1 MAFHISRKFGVPVS
15 IVMLLLGVGI
25 TVSSFGTFDE
35 AEDIETFMTPSV
47 TEGDNVSVIVQEFT
61 DEDKEGS
68 AGWYLMIQ
76 GEYSVDNNDDNI
88 TDACEGL
95 NITITDQQGND
106 MNSTSG
112 TIYCELDNNRKLA
125 GLDKDNIDINA
136 GWMIVGIICDTLDNA
151 EMNGYWETY
160 GKPGEEGQRWI
171 AIDPDRCTIGEK
183 YTISSNQEM
192 ILFDRHTQKEL
203 GEEGFWGLICGLCC
217 SCFALILG
225 VGSVRSGFA
234 KNPGTLQFTTLEL
247 GGTSP
252 ASVSGEGTTIPGTT
266 PGAILGAAG
275 KVTDS
280 DEPEKEDDSRLH
292 EMVKNELFRKE

>member
-1 MAFHISRKFGVPVS
+1 MVVSHLWNARVPVS

-25 TVSSFGTFDE
+25 TVSSFGTFDK

-47 TEGDNVSVIVQEFT
+47 TEGGNVSVIVQEFT
-61 DEDKEGS
+61 DEDKDGS

-112 TIYCELDNNRKLA
+112 TIYCELDDNRKLA
-125 GLDKDNIDINA
+125 GLDKDNVDIND
-136 GWMIVGIICDTLDNA
+136 GWMIVGIICDTLDDA
-151 EMNGYWETY
+151 EMNGYWESY
-160 GKPGEEGQRWI
+160 GTAGEEGQRWI

-192 ILFDRHTQKEL
+192 MLFDRDAQA
-203 GEEGFWGLICGLCC
+203 GLESAAEFMFVGGLCC
-217 SCFALILG
+217 VILALLFLVVSGIYRFA
-225 VGSVRSGFA
+225 R
-234 KNPGTLQFTTLEL
+234 NPGTLQFTTLEL
-247 GGTSP
+247 GGASP
-252 ASVSGEGTTIPGTT
+252 APVSGEGTTIPGAT
-266 PGAILGAAG
+266 PCCEGLSE
-275 KVTDS
+275 TPS
-280 DEPEKEDDSRLH
+280 
-292 EMVKNELFRKE
+292 N

>member
-1 MAFHISRKFGVPVS
+1 MVVSHLWNARVPVS

-25 TVSSFGTFDE
+25 TVSSFGTFDK

-47 TEGDNVSVIVQEFT
+47 TEGGNVSVIVQEFT
-61 DEDKEGS
+61 DEDKDGS

-95 NITITDQQGND
+95 NITITDQQGSD

-112 TIYCELDNNRKLA
+112 TIYCELDDNRKLA
-125 GLDKDNIDINA
+125 GLDKDNIDIND
-136 GWMIVGIICDTLDNA
+136 GWMIVGIICDTLDDA
-151 EMNGYWETY
+151 EMNGYWESY
-160 GKPGEEGQRWI
+160 GTAGEEGQRWI

-192 ILFDRHTQKEL
+192 MLFDRDAQA
-203 GEEGFWGLICGLCC
+203 GLESAAEFMFVGGLCC
-217 SCFALILG
+217 VILALLFLVVSGISRFA
-225 VGSVRSGFA
+225 R
-234 KNPGTLQFTTLEL
+234 NPGTLQFL
-247 GGTSP
+247 S
-252 ASVSGEGTTIPGTT
+252 
-266 PGAILGAAG
+266 GAAG

-280 DEPEKEDDSRLH
+280 DEPEKE
-292 EMVKNELFRKE
+292 

>member
-1 MAFHISRKFGVPVS
+1 MAFHISGKIGVPVS

-25 TVSSFGTFDE
+25 IVSSFGIFDVLEDVKTF
-35 AEDIETFMTPSV
+35 IKPSV
-47 TEGDNVSVIVQEFT
+47 TDGDNVSVIVQEFT
-61 DEDKEGS
+61 DEDKDGS

-112 TIYCELDNNRKLA
+112 TIYCELDNNRKLE
-125 GLDKDNIDINA
+125 GLDKDNIDIND

-160 GKPGEEGQRWI
+160 GGPGEEGQRWI

-192 ILFDRHTQKEL
+192 MLFDRDSQAGLE
-203 GEEGFWGLICGLCC
+203 EEGFWGLICGLCC

-225 VGSVRSGFA
+225 VVSVISGLGN
-234 KNPGTLQFTTLEL
+234 NPGTLQFTTLEL
-247 GGTSP
+247 EGTSP
-252 ASVSGEGTTIPGTT
+252 APVSGEGTTIPGTT
-266 PGAILGAAG
+266 PGAIWGAGPSAQPVAVPLVEGAAG

-280 DEPEKEDDSRLH
+280 DEPEKE
-292 EMVKNELFRKE
+292 

>member
-1 MAFHISRKFGVPVS
+1 MAFHISGKIGVPVS

-25 TVSSFGTFDE
+25 IVSSLGTFEE
-35 AEDIETFMTPSV
+35 AEDIETFMAPSV
-47 TEGDNVSVIVQEFT
+47 TVGDNVSVIVQEFT

-112 TIYCELDNNRKLA
+112 TIYCELDNNKKLA
-125 GLDKDNIDINA
+125 GLDKDNIDINGDYSD
-136 GWMIVGIICDTLDNA
+136 GWMIVGIICDTLDDA

-160 GKPGEEGQRWI
+160 GTAGEEGQRWI

-203 GEEGFWGLICGLCC
+203 GEDGFWELICGLCC
-217 SCFALILG
+217 SCLAFIGLILG
-225 VGSVRSGFA
+225 FTLKTPEQKMALAQGHQT
-234 KNPGTLQFTTLEL
+234 PGVMPQQ
-247 GGTSP
+247 
-252 ASVSGEGTTIPGTT
+252 EGTMHSVGNHPGN
-266 PGAILGAAG
+266 I
-275 KVTDS
+275 
-280 DEPEKEDDSRLH
+280 
-292 EMVKNELFRKE
+292 

>member
-1 MAFHISRKFGVPVS
+1 MAFHISGKIGVPVS

-25 TVSSFGTFDE
+25 IVSSFGIFDVLEDVKTF
-35 AEDIETFMTPSV
+35 IKPSV
-47 TEGDNVSVIVQEFT
+47 TDGDNVSVIVQEFT
-61 DEDKEGS
+61 DEDKDGS

-112 TIYCELDNNRKLA
+112 TIYCELDNNRKLEA
-125 GLDKDNIDINA
+125 LDKDNIDIND

-160 GKPGEEGQRWI
+160 GGPGEEGQRWI

-192 ILFDRHTQKEL
+192 MLFDRDSQAGLE
-203 GEEGFWGLICGLCC
+203 EEGFWGLICGLCC

-225 VGSVRSGFA
+225 VVSVISGFGN
-234 KNPGTLQFTTLEL
+234 NPGTLQFTTLEL
-247 GGTSP
+247 EGTSP
-252 ASVSGEGTTIPGTT
+252 APVSGEGTTIPGTT
-266 PGAILGAAG
+266 PGAIWGAGPSAQPVAVPLVEGAAG

-280 DEPEKEDDSRLH
+280 DEPEKE
-292 EMVKNELFRKE
+292 

>member
-1 MAFHISRKFGVPVS
+1 MVVSHLWNARVPVS

-25 TVSSFGTFDE
+25 TVSSFGTFDK

-47 TEGDNVSVIVQEFT
+47 TEGGNVSVIVQEFT
-61 DEDKEGS
+61 DEDKDGS

-112 TIYCELDNNRKLA
+112 TIYCELDNNRKLER
-125 GLDKDNIDINA
+125 LDKDNIDIND

-160 GKPGEEGQRWI
+160 GGPGEEGQRWI

-192 ILFDRHTQKEL
+192 MLFDRDSQAGLE
-203 GEEGFWGLICGLCC
+203 EEGFWGLICGLCC

-225 VGSVRSGFA
+225 VVSVISGFGN
-234 KNPGTLQFTTLEL
+234 NPGTLQFTTLEL
-247 GGTSP
+247 EGTSP
-252 ASVSGEGTTIPGTT
+252 APVSGEGTTIPGTT
-266 PGAILGAAG
+266 PGAIWGAGPSAQPVAAPLVEGAAG

-280 DEPEKEDDSRLH
+280 DEPEKE
-292 EMVKNELFRKE
+292 

>member
-1 MAFHISRKFGVPVS
+1 MAFRLSGKFGVPVS
-15 IVMLLLGVGI
+15 IAMLLLGVGI
-25 TVSSFGTFDE
+25 TVSSFGTFDVL
-35 AEDIETFMTPSV
+35 EDVETFMTPSV
-47 TEGDNVSVIVQEFT
+47 TDGDNVSVIVQEFT
-61 DEDKEGS
+61 DEDKDGS

-112 TIYCELDNNRKLA
+112 TIYCELDNNRKLEA
-125 GLDKDNIDINA
+125 LDKDNIDIND

-160 GKPGEEGQRWI
+160 GTAGEEGQRWI

-192 ILFDRHTQKEL
+192 MLFDRDSQAGLE
-203 GEEGFWGLICGLCC
+203 EEGFWGLICGLCC

-225 VGSVRSGFA
+225 VVSVISGFGN
-234 KNPGTLQFTTLEL
+234 NPGTLQFTTLEL
-247 GGTSP
+247 EGTSP
-252 ASVSGEGTTIPGTT
+252 APVSGEGTTIPGTT
-266 PGAILGAAG
+266 PGAIWGAGPSAQPVAVPLVEGAAG

-280 DEPEKEDDSRLH
+280 DEPEKE
-292 EMVKNELFRKE
+292 

>member
-1 MAFHISRKFGVPVS
+1 MAFHISGKIGVPVS

-25 TVSSFGTFDE
+25 IVSSFGIFDVLEDVKTF
-35 AEDIETFMTPSV
+35 IKPSV
-47 TEGDNVSVIVQEFT
+47 TDGDNVSVIVQEFT
-61 DEDKEGS
+61 DEDKDGS

-112 TIYCELDNNRKLA
+112 TIYCELDNNRKLEV
-125 GLDKDNIDINA
+125 LDKDNIDIND

-160 GKPGEEGQRWI
+160 GTAGEEGQRWI

-192 ILFDRHTQKEL
+192 MLFDRDSQAGLE
-203 GEEGFWGLICGLCC
+203 EEGFWGLICGLCC
-217 SCFALILG
+217 SCFALTLG
-225 VGSVRSGFA
+225 VGSVISGFA

-247 GGTSP
+247 EGASP
-252 ASVSGEGTTIPGTT
+252 APVSGEGTTIPGTT
-266 PGAILGAAG
+266 PGAILGAGPSAQPVAVPLVEGAAG

-280 DEPEKEDDSRLH
+280 GEPEKE
-292 EMVKNELFRKE
+292 

>member
-1 MAFHISRKFGVPVS
+1 MAFHISGKIGVPVS

-25 TVSSFGTFDE
+25 IVSSFGIFDVLEDVKTF
-35 AEDIETFMTPSV
+35 IKPSV
-47 TEGDNVSVIVQEFT
+47 TDGDNVSVIVQEFT
-61 DEDKEGS
+61 DEDKDGS

-112 TIYCELDNNRKLA
+112 TIYCELDNNRKLE
-125 GLDKDNIDINA
+125 GLDKDNIDIND

-160 GKPGEEGQRWI
+160 GGPGEEGQRWI

-192 ILFDRHTQKEL
+192 MLFDRDSQAGLE
-203 GEEGFWGLICGLCC
+203 EEGFWGLICGLCC

-225 VGSVRSGFA
+225 VVSVISGFGN
-234 KNPGTLQFTTLEL
+234 NPGTLQFTTLEL
-247 GGTSP
+247 EGTSP
-252 ASVSGEGTTIPGTT
+252 APVSGEGTTIPGTT
-266 PGAILGAAG
+266 PGAIWGAGPSAQPVAAPLVEGAAG

-280 DEPEKEDDSRLH
+280 DEPEKE
-292 EMVKNELFRKE
+292 

>member
-1 MAFHISRKFGVPVS
+1 MAFRLSGKFGVPVS
-15 IVMLLLGVGI
+15 IAMLLLGVGI
-25 TVSSFGTFDE
+25 TVSSFGTFDVL
-35 AEDIETFMTPSV
+35 EDVETFMTPSV
-47 TEGDNVSVIVQEFT
+47 TDGDNVSVIVQEFT
-61 DEDKEGS
+61 DEDKDGS

-76 GEYSVDNNDDNI
+76 GKYSVDNNDDNI

-112 TIYCELDNNRKLA
+112 TIYCELDNNRKLEV
-125 GLDKDNIDINA
+125 LDKDNIDIND

-160 GKPGEEGQRWI
+160 GTAGEEGQRWI

-192 ILFDRHTQKEL
+192 MLFDRDSQAGLE
-203 GEEGFWGLICGLCC
+203 EEGFWGLICGLCC
-217 SCFALILG
+217 SCFALTLG
-225 VGSVRSGFA
+225 VGSVISGFA

-247 GGTSP
+247 EGASP
-252 ASVSGEGTTIPGTT
+252 APVSGEGTTIPGAT
-266 PGAILGAAG
+266 PCCEGLSE
-275 KVTDS
+275 TPS
-280 DEPEKEDDSRLH
+280 
-292 EMVKNELFRKE
+292 N

>member
-1 MAFHISRKFGVPVS
+1 MAFHISGKIGVPVS

-25 TVSSFGTFDE
+25 IVSSFGIFDVLEDVKTF
-35 AEDIETFMTPSV
+35 IKPSV
-47 TEGDNVSVIVQEFT
+47 TDGDNVSVIVQEFT
-61 DEDKEGS
+61 DEDKDGS

-76 GEYSVDNNDDNI
+76 GKYSVDNNDDNI

-112 TIYCELDNNRKLA
+112 TIYCELDNNRKLEV
-125 GLDKDNIDINA
+125 LDKDNIDIND

-160 GKPGEEGQRWI
+160 GTAGEEGQRWI

-192 ILFDRHTQKEL
+192 MLFDRDSQAGLE
-203 GEEGFWGLICGLCC
+203 EEGFWGLICGLCC

-225 VGSVRSGFA
+225 VVSVISGFGN
-234 KNPGTLQFTTLEL
+234 NPGTLQFTTLEL
-247 GGTSP
+247 EGTSP
-252 ASVSGEGTTIPGTT
+252 APVSGEGTTIPGTT
-266 PGAILGAAG
+266 PGAIWGAGPSAQPVAVPLVEGAAG

-280 DEPEKEDDSRLH
+280 DEPEKE
-292 EMVKNELFRKE
+292 

>member
-1 MAFHISRKFGVPVS
+1 MAFHISGKIGVSVS

-25 TVSSFGTFDE
+25 TVSSLGAFEE
-35 AEDIETFMTPSV
+35 AADIETFMTHSV
-47 TEGDNVSVIVQEFT
+47 TEGDNVSVIIQEFT
-61 DEDKEGS
+61 GPAEHKGGS

-76 GEYSVDNNDDNI
+76 GQYSVDNNDDNI

-125 GLDKDNIDINA
+125 GLDKDNIDIND

-160 GKPGEEGQRWI
+160 GTAGEEGQRWI
-171 AIDPDRCTIGEK
+171 ATDPDRCTIGEK

-192 ILFDRHTQKEL
+192 ILFDRHTHKEL
-203 GEEGFWGLICGLCC
+203 GEKGFWELICGLCC
-217 SCFALILG
+217 SCLALTGFA
-225 VGSVRSGFA
+225 GSVISGFA

-247 GGTSP
+247 GGASP
-252 ASVSGEGTTIPGTT
+252 APVSGE
-266 PGAILGAAG
+266 
-275 KVTDS
+275 VTDS
-280 DEPEKEDDSRLH
+280 DEPEKE
-292 EMVKNELFRKE
+292 

>member
-1 MAFHISRKFGVPVS
+1 MAFHISGKIGVPVS

-25 TVSSFGTFDE
+25 IVSSFGIFDVLEDVKTF
-35 AEDIETFMTPSV
+35 IKPSV
-47 TEGDNVSVIVQEFT
+47 TDGDNVSVIVQEFT
-61 DEDKEGS
+61 DEDKDGS

-112 TIYCELDNNRKLA
+112 TIYCELDNNRKLEV
-125 GLDKDNIDINA
+125 LDKDNIDIND

-160 GKPGEEGQRWI
+160 GGPGEEGQRWI

-192 ILFDRHTQKEL
+192 MLFDRDSQAGLE
-203 GEEGFWGLICGLCC
+203 EEGFWGLICGLCC

-225 VGSVRSGFA
+225 VVSVISGFGN
-234 KNPGTLQFTTLEL
+234 NPGTLQFTTLEL
-247 GGTSP
+247 EGTSP
-252 ASVSGEGTTIPGTT
+252 APVSGEGTTIPGTT
-266 PGAILGAAG
+266 PGAIWGAGPSAQPVAVPLVEGAAG

-280 DEPEKEDDSRLH
+280 DEPEKE
-292 EMVKNELFRKE
+292 

>member
-1 MAFHISRKFGVPVS
+1 MHRGKILISLG

-25 TVSSFGTFDE
+25 TVSAFGNFED

-47 TEGDNVSVIVQEFT
+47 TEGGNVSVIVQEFT

-112 TIYCELDNNRKLA
+112 TIYCELDNNKKLA
-125 GLDKDNIDINA
+125 GLDKDNIDINGDYSD
-136 GWMIVGIICDTLDNA
+136 GWMIVGIICDTLDDA

-160 GKPGEEGQRWI
+160 GTAGEEGQNWI

-203 GEEGFWGLICGLCC
+203 GEDGFWELICGLCC
-217 SCFALILG
+217 SCLAFIGLILG
-225 VGSVRSGFA
+225 FTLKTPEQKMALAQGHQT
-234 KNPGTLQFTTLEL
+234 PGVMPQQ
-247 GGTSP
+247 
-252 ASVSGEGTTIPGTT
+252 EGTMHSVGNHPGN
-266 PGAILGAAG
+266 I
-275 KVTDS
+275 
-280 DEPEKEDDSRLH
+280 
-292 EMVKNELFRKE
+292 

>member
-1 MAFHISRKFGVPVS
+1 MAFHISGKIGVPVS

-35 AEDIETFMTPSV
+35 VEDIETFMTPSV

-61 DEDKEGS
+61 DEDKDGS

-76 GEYSVDNNDDNI
+76 GKYSVDNNDDNI

-125 GLDKDNIDINA
+125 GLDKDNIDIND

-160 GKPGEEGQRWI
+160 GTAGEEGQRWI

-203 GEEGFWGLICGLCC
+203 GVTGLWELFCGLCC
-217 SCFALILG
+217 SCFALTLG
-225 VGSVRSGFA
+225 VGSVISGFA

-247 GGTSP
+247 EGASP
-252 ASVSGEGTTIPGTT
+252 APVSGEGTTIPGTT
-266 PGAILGAAG
+266 PGAILGAGPSAQPVAVPLVEGAAG

-280 DEPEKEDDSRLH
+280 DEPEKE
-292 EMVKNELFRKE
+292 

>member
-1 MAFHISRKFGVPVS
+1 MAFHISGKIGVPVS

-25 TVSSFGTFDE
+25 IVSSFGIFDVLEDVKTF
-35 AEDIETFMTPSV
+35 IKPSV
-47 TEGDNVSVIVQEFT
+47 TDGDNVSVIVQEFT
-61 DEDKEGS
+61 DEDKDGS

-112 TIYCELDNNRKLA
+112 TIYCELDNNRKLEV
-125 GLDKDNIDINA
+125 LDKDNIDIND

-160 GKPGEEGQRWI
+160 GTAGEEGQRWI

-192 ILFDRHTQKEL
+192 MLFDRDSQAGLE
-203 GEEGFWGLICGLCC
+203 EEGFWGLICGLCC

-225 VGSVRSGFA
+225 VVSVISGFGN
-234 KNPGTLQFTTLEL
+234 NPGTLQFTTLEL
-247 GGTSP
+247 EGTSP
-252 ASVSGEGTTIPGTT
+252 APVSGEGTTIPGTT
-266 PGAILGAAG
+266 PGAIWGAGPSAQPVAVPLVEGAAG

-280 DEPEKEDDSRLH
+280 DEPEKE
-292 EMVKNELFRKE
+292 